1 MTSDFSDDS
10 MQPKSFP
17 LLETL
22 QKQTRSLAKTQQ
34 FIVVVAMY
42 VAIAEPIE
50 NGRFNLVYK
59 PVKQHLRPCVA
70 PHVVCRAESETLANP
85 ITATSTIVRPKLGKQ
100 H

>member
-34 FIVVVAMY
+34 FMVVVAMY

-50 NGRFNLVYK
+50 NGQFNLVYK
-59 PVKQHLRPCVA
+59 PVKQPVFHRHVA
-70 PHVVCRAESETLANP
+70 QNQPAIFPQTTPHTF
-85 ITATSTIVRPKLGKQ
+85 
-100 H
+100 